1 MYHNQRLEKEGV
13 KVKTVALILCI
24 SLQRGIEGYF
34 LRNGSITK
42 HEVAFLIST
51 LQEQSKGTQRTIFM
65 DNLRSHYSHVVKDQL
80 TETGWEVLYNAP
92 YSSPFHCIEFI
103 FAKIKRLYR

>member
-1 MYHNQRLEKEGV
+1 MYHNQQLEKEGV

-24 SLQRGIEGYF
+24 SCQRGIEGYF

-42 HEVAFLIST
+42 QEVAFLIST
-51 LQEQSKGTQRTIFM
+51 LQEQSKGAQRTIFI
-65 DNLRSHYSHVVKDQL
+65 DNLRSNYSHVVRDQL
-80 TETGWEVLYNAP
+80 TETGWEVIYNAP

-103 FAKIKRLYR
+103 FAKIKHLYR